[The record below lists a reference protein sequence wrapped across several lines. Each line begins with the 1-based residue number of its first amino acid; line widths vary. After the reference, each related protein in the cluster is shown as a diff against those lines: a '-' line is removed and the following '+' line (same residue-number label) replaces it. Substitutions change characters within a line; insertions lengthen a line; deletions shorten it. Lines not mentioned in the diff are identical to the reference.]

1 MSQSRD
7 SEGILEEARDLLAA
21 WRTGSARHE
30 AVVRWADELVEEM
43 PSPPEW
49 LLDLSL
55 YGPEKC
61 TSRPSL
67 DFIEGPVPSFIR
79 ALGIRASL
87 LNMDDVAQVERF
99 VEWASGACMGGDLEL
114 PEVQFGYQLDH
125 LWGDCNRMDLA
136 VEHVRAELP
145 SLRRGF
151 RPSSARLRRALSEP
165 SKERPRLS
173 IAVRFLTSDEGGR
186 RSGVPS
192 LSSGQY
198 APHVV
203 VGDPSRKG
211 ELTADE
217 VLSRHH
223 MLGVSFV
230 EGPTGAAP
238 GETLHCVVELLYSG
252 VDYSGLRASVGILVV
267 EGRRIVAT
275 GNVEVGSGA
284 G

>member
-1 MSQSRD
+1 LGTTVK
-7 SEGILEEARDLLAA
+7 GILDEARDLLAA
-21 WRTGSARHE
+21 WRTGSARDE
-30 AVVRWADELVEEM
+30 AVVRWADDLIEEM
-43 PSPPEW
+43 PVGSPPEW

-55 YGPEKC
+55 YGPAKC
-61 TSRPSL
+61 MRRPSS
-67 DFIEGPVPSFIR
+67 DFIEVPVPSFVR
-79 ALGIRASL
+79 ALGVRASL
-87 LNMDDVAQVERF
+87 LTMDDVTQVERF
-99 VEWASGACMGGDLEL
+99 VEWASGACMGADLEL

-145 SLRRGF
+145 SLRLRF
-151 RPSSARLRRALSEP
+151 PPLSARLRRALTEP
-165 SKERPRLS
+165 SKERPKLS
-173 IAVRFLTSDEGGR
+173 IAVSFLTSDEGGR

-192 LSSGQY
+192 LSSRQY

-203 VGDPSRKG
+203 AGDPSRRG

-217 VLSRHH
+217 ALSGHH
-223 MLGVSFV
+223 MLGVCFV

-238 GETLHCVVELLYSG
+238 GQTLHCVVELLYPG
-252 VDYSGLRASVGILVV
+252 VDYAGLRASAGILVV

-275 GNVEVGSGA
+275 GNVEAESGA